1 MASDGIARFM
11 DFTEETPPI
20 QFKVGSEIFTAV
32 PTIPLA
38 RISELSK
45 LGSTAS
51 DSSTMVDG
59 ISRIFS
65 NILVPESYERFM
77 AGLSSQEAPIG
88 IAHVTKILPWL
99 MEQYG
104 LRPTE
109 ASSGS
114 VDSLSETGANS
125 TDGHSVEDATSAL

>member
-1 MASDGIARFM
+1 MADGIARFM
-11 DFTEETPPI
+11 DFTEETPLI
-20 QFKVGSEIFTAV
+20 QFKVGADVFTAV

-45 LGSTAS
+45 LGSSAE
-51 DSSTMVDG
+51 DGSTMVQG
-59 ISRIFS
+59 IERIFS
-65 NILVPESYERFM
+65 NILVPESYERFI
-77 AGLSSQEAPIG
+77 AGLSSRENPIG

-114 VDSLSETGANS
+114 VDSLSETGASS
-125 TDGHSVEDATSAL
+125 TDGLSDEAATSAL

>member
-1 MASDGIARFM
+1 MADGIARFM
-11 DFTEETPPI
+11 DFTEEAPPI
-20 QFKVGSEIFTAV
+20 QFKVGEEIFTAV

-45 LGSTAS
+45 LGTTSADGTKM
-51 DSSTMVDG
+51 TDG
-59 ISRIFS
+59 IQRIFS
-65 NILVPESYERFM
+65 NILVPESYERFV
-77 AGLSSQEAPIG
+77 AGLSSTENPIG
-88 IAHVTKILPWL
+88 ISHVTRILPWL

-114 VDSLSETGANS
+114 VDSLSETGAS
-125 TDGHSVEDATSAL
+125 LTDGLSVEDATSE

>member
-20 QFKVGSEIFTAV
+20 RFKVGEETFTAV
-32 PTIPLA
+32 SAIPLA

-45 LGSTAS
+45 LGSTAA
-51 DSSTMVDG
+51 DGSTMVQG
-59 ISRIFS
+59 IERIFS
-65 NILVPESYERFM
+65 NILVPESYERFI
-77 AGLSSQEAPIG
+77 AGLSSTENPIG

-114 VDSLSETGANS
+114 VDSLSETGAS
-125 TDGHSVEDATSAL
+125 LTDGLSVEDATYAQ

>member
-1 MASDGIARFM
+1 MADGIARFM
-11 DFTEETPPI
+11 DFTEETPSI
-20 QFKVGSEIFTAV
+20 QFKVGGEVFTAV

-45 LGSTAS
+45 LGSTTT
-51 DSSTMVDG
+51 DGSSMVEG
-59 ISRIFS
+59 IQRIFS

-77 AGLSSQEAPIG
+77 AGLSSTENPIG

-114 VDSLSETGANS
+114 ADFLSETGASS
-125 TDGHSVEDATSAL
+125 TDGLSDEAVTSAL

>member
-1 MASDGIARFM
+1 MADGIARFM
-11 DFTEETPPI
+11 DFTEEAPPI
-20 QFKVGSEIFTAV
+20 QFKVGEEIFTAV

-38 RISELSK
+38 RISGLSK
-45 LGSTAS
+45 LGTETS
-51 DSSTMVDG
+51 DGATMTDG
-59 ISRIFS
+59 ILRIFS
-65 NILVPESYERFM
+65 NILVPESYERFVD
-77 AGLSSQEAPIG
+77 GLSSTEKPIG
-88 IAHVTKILPWL
+88 ISHVTKILPWL

-125 TDGHSVEDATSAL
+125 TDGPSVEAATSEL